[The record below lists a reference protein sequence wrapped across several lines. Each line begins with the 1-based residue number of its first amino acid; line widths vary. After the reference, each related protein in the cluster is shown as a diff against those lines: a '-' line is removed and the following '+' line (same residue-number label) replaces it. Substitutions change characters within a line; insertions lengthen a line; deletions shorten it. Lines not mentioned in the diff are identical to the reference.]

1 MCSLVQ
7 AIEFGLELVD
17 YCILVMFFFLV
28 GLESTE
34 QLDECYWFSLFLLA
48 GTKMH

>member
-1 MCSLVQ
+1 ML
-7 AIEFGLELVD
+7 FGSGYRVWTGVGRLLYTCNV
-17 YCILVMFFFLV
+17 FFFV